1 MRRRNLLSSQEKS
14 RREVEPPYSIQKLG
28 FYFDAVEQDRLDR
41 GVLSRKSGQILSLRE
56 KLLALPEPEF
66 ETTVKTI
73 AKFVDTI
80 LPAAIESQQTRA
92 PVPNQIRK
100 EALQVFERA
109 AEASA
114 KVDLSSQGNGNRA
127 GGARSSVEAE
137 SLATVA
143 HVS

>member
-1 MRRRNLLSSQEKS
+1 MLPRQEKT
-14 RREVEPPYSIQKLG
+14 RREVESPYSIQNLG

-41 GVLSRKSGQILSLRE
+41 GVLSQKSGQILTLRE
-56 KLLALPEPEF
+56 KLMALPGPEF

-80 LPAAIESQQTRA
+80 LPAAIESQQTKA
-92 PVPNQIRK
+92 PVPNQIRQ

-114 KVDLSSQGNGNRA
+114 KVDLTSRNPV
-127 GGARSSVEAE
+127 RSRSE
-137 SLATVA
+137 SENAFEGVA
-143 HVS
+143 QAS